1 MVHTKP
7 LKWKHTSKPPLYA
20 RASVEGG
27 GTTEE
32 QIWMK
37 DKSADGERD
46 VHERQAEAEKACRG
60 TSVLGQRGAAKQK
73 GDLCTGT
80 SGKLAETPDTRE
92 GCGQNTREHAGGKSR
107 KRARSDQNKCR
118 RHHLRPRGLRTHNP
132 RLFALTPRFGR
143 LLALCSFRPT
153 VAPSMRKRLTDK
165 KMHHNAGTAAAR
177 CERNTRREN
186 SCKIFSSHL
195 RQERLVAV
203 VGRSRGGRH
212 LNNVVLS
219 DGDIRHGCCCWLNLR
234 GAVVRQAPTR
244 VARLWSTRSGDRR
257 GQKLNLDGSLHNPPS
272 EISPAERCCW
282 LHHSLD

>member
-1 MVHTKP
+1 
-7 LKWKHTSKPPLYA
+7 
-20 RASVEGG
+20 
-27 GTTEE
+27 
-32 QIWMK
+32 MK

-143 LLALCSFRPT
+143 LLALKLEFYCSRWIRVNSTGFWEPP
-153 VAPSMRKRLTDK
+153 ALSD
-165 KMHHNAGTAAAR
+165 
-177 CERNTRREN
+177 RRW
-186 SCKIFSSHL
+186 HL
-195 RQERLVAV
+195 RC
-203 VGRSRGGRH
+203 GKG
-212 LNNVVLS
+212 
-219 DGDIRHGCCCWLNLR
+219 
-234 GAVVRQAPTR
+234 
-244 VARLWSTRSGDRR
+244 
-257 GQKLNLDGSLHNPPS
+257 
-272 EISPAERCCW
+272 
-282 LHHSLD
+282 